1 MGPTPKVLN
10 GLQRNSFSSYLVA
23 SLQFGLCNSSLSH
36 SGAQNYELITGTQR
50 FPGITLALHPLSRL
64 RPELA
69 SSSQGLGW
77 FHHKTQHCFDLLT
90 LCLKSQAA
98 ATTPSPAPESP
109 QTLGPLPRAPLTSLR
124 RYNYHKDIVGD
135 EGFWVIGPR
144 KAKHPKSRSPKGS
157 VQPELTCP
165 SSSQPCVGSP
175 PCCHQVGLSVQG
187 LTQGEG

>member
-1 MGPTPKVLN
+1 MGPTPKVPN
-10 GLQRNSFSSYLVA
+10 GLWRNSFSPYSVA
-23 SLQFGLCNSSLSH
+23 SLQFGLCNFSLSH

-50 FPGITLALHPLSRL
+50 FPGIPLALHPSSSL

-77 FHHKTQHCFDLLT
+77 FHHKTQHCFDHLT

-98 ATTPSPAPESP
+98 ATTPSPVPESP
-109 QTLGPLPRAPLTSLR
+109 QALGPLLQAPLTSLR

-135 EGFWVIGPR
+135 EGFWVIRPR

-165 SSSQPCVGSP
+165 SSSQPCGGP
-175 PCCHQVGLSVQG
+175 PAATKWVSQSK
-187 LTQGEG
+187 T